1 MVNFP
6 SLTVSFTLWHEP
18 LQTLTMS
25 WGKTHCDMGSHGQSW
40 THNAVYWAQKDNIH
54 DISIWSPNDVPF
66 QELDQLLGDQI
77 WWNHQ
82 ISQFPPDFPLTQP
95 IVPSFR
101 AAFESRGVNSGGRQL
116 SACLVLLRG
125 ASIFPL
131 GMRIPDDCYVLHGL
145 STLPTIVTR
154 SWASWGR
161 AVVGFGDFEFCPS
174 QCLSGKKLWARRFL
188 WCHVISLWYPNISAS
203 KVVVKSPFPVERAYF
218 TGMSPQGNL
227 PAFGQASQPVE
238 KTGPTLPL
246 QKRENVAWCVT
257 WLYGSMKS
265 LAWKPPKTI

>member
-1 MVNFP
+1 MYIYNYICIYIYIIICIYTHNNNFRMISLIVWWLTSHLWWFHSPFGMSLFKP
-6 SLTVSFTLWHEP
+6 SPCLGAKLTVIWDHMASR
-18 LQTLTMS
+18 
-25 WGKTHCDMGSHGQSW
+25 G
-40 THNAVYWAQKDNIH
+40 HNAVYWAQKDNIH

-77 WWNHQ
+77 WWNHH

-174 QCLSGKKLWARRFL
+174 QC
-188 WCHVISLWYPNISAS
+188 
-203 KVVVKSPFPVERAYF
+203 
-218 TGMSPQGNL
+218 
-227 PAFGQASQPVE
+227 
-238 KTGPTLPL
+238 
-246 QKRENVAWCVT
+246 
-257 WLYGSMKS
+257 
-265 LAWKPPKTI
+265 